1 MYIDKLLL
9 WTWMNLKQVILWST
23 WILVTLFLSVY
34 LTTSLLG
41 QDKSSFL
48 PGEATH
54 GHYQIEMA
62 CEACHTTFDGVKQD
76 ACLDCHAAELEIA
89 NDSHPESKFLDPR
102 NADMLEEINALKCIT
117 CHVEHRPGMTRK
129 IGVTLPPDYCIYCH
143 EEIAK
148 DRPSHEGMPF
158 NECRDACHNYHDNT
172 ALYEDFLVKNLHQ
185 PDTFGYPVIIGHDLN
200 ELGQPV
206 TIGKHVIEFGN
217 PIVVERDFM
226 EHYQLDPKY
235 PLKPLTMADQDA
247 PKNVDLKKGEDWM
260 ASSHANAGIN
270 CMGCHGVEQAETN
283 TSVWVDKPDHRA
295 CESCHDLE
303 VSGFLA
309 GRHGMRLAE
318 NLSPMTTDMARLPMK
333 KDAHKELNCM
343 SCHQA
348 HQFETSPRHA
358 AVDACLK
365 CHDDEHSRSYKA
377 SGHFR
382 IWSESLKDQD
392 AQDKAISCA
401 TCHLPREVIKQAG
414 IERTVVQHNQNLNLR
429 PNQKMIRGVC
439 MNCHGLGFS
448 LDALVDPELIRNNFS
463 EPPSVHIDSLEMAE
477 KRIKK

>member
-9 WTWMNLKQVILWST
+9 WTWMNIKQVILWAS
-23 WILVTLFLSVY
+23 WILVTLVLSVY

-48 PGEATH
+48 PGETTH

-62 CEACHTTFDGVKQD
+62 CEACHTTFDGVKQET
-76 ACLDCHAAELEIA
+76 CLECHATELEAA

-102 NADMLEEINALKCIT
+102 NADMLEQLDALKCIT

-129 IGVTLPPDYCIYCH
+129 FGVTLPPDYCIYCH
-143 EEIAK
+143 ENLVE

-158 NECRDACHNYHDNT
+158 NECTDCHNYHDNT

-185 PDTFGYPVIIGHDLN
+185 ADT
-200 ELGQPV
+200 LGNPV
-206 TIGKHVIEFGN
+206 TIGRNFREIY
-217 PIVVERDFM
+217 R
-226 EHYQLDPKY
+226 LDPKY
-235 PLKPLTMADQDA
+235 PLKPLTMVDQDA
-247 PKNVDLKKGEDWM
+247 PEGVDLKKGEDWI

-270 CMGCHGVEQAETN
+270 CMGCHGVEQPETN
-283 TSVWVDKPDHRA
+283 TPVWVDKADHRA
-295 CESCHDLE
+295 CETCHDLE

-318 NLSPMTTDMARLPMK
+318 NLSPMTTDMARQPMK
-333 KDAHKELNCM
+333 KDVHKELNCT
-343 SCHQA
+343 SCHQD
-348 HQFETSPRHA
+348 HQFNTDARHA
-358 AVDACLK
+358 AVDACLE
-365 CHDDEHSRSYKA
+365 CHADDHSRAYKA
-377 SGHFR
+377 SSHFR
-382 IWSESLKDQD
+382 VWSEEMKGQAAKGSG
-392 AQDKAISCA
+392 ISCA
-401 TCHLPREVIKQAG
+401 TCHLPREVIKQNG

-448 LDALVDPELIRNNFS
+448 IDSLVDSELVRNNFS
-463 EPPSVHIDSLEMAE
+463 EPPSVHIESLEMAE